1 MLEYTRPQKVVLK
14 YHAVLCALKDTG
26 KSIVICVEAL
36 SCRLSQ
42 AVDFHKLIQRFGYL
56 EIFNEKKRFRLIV
69 TNSSFEDSC
78 LNQKQLTSVSLGA
91 GAVSVAAAT
100 VIPCPHIWTSCGTV
114 LITCG
119 VERLHF
125 VFPPKQGMQNSH

>member
-42 AVDFHKLIQRFGYL
+42 AYPKVEVPRDIQ
-56 EIFNEKKRFRLIV
+56 
-69 TNSSFEDSC
+69 
-78 LNQKQLTSVSLGA
+78 
-91 GAVSVAAAT
+91 
-100 VIPCPHIWTSCGTV
+100 
-114 LITCG
+114 
-119 VERLHF
+119 
-125 VFPPKQGMQNSH
+125 